1 MELLLECWTLG
12 SPPRIAI
19 GKSGLALAFY
29 QKSTGNSDVGA
40 HAIERFWWKLWFCS
54 TKNFLFHHTAPQLF
68 TGSGIYESNLIV
80 QDIGTIWSLI
90 MGDAHAITWP
100 AGLPKVFSSSIRF
113 NICQLVT
120 GQPTLLVDHLIRE
133 LWPNFTWNYWKSSCR
148 SDEYFKWEPSQHFL
162 TCSNSHFS
170 MPPSPTSKDEMLA
183 FIVKYLSSWKGLAR
197 HFRTTTVVDKHGLHF
212 HSWITCVGSVQ

>member
-1 MELLLECWTLG
+1 MLDI
-12 SPPRIAI
+12 RI
-19 GKSGLALAFY
+19 
-29 QKSTGNSDVGA
+29 
-40 HAIERFWWKLWFCS
+40 S
-54 TKNFLFHHTAPQLF
+54 TKNRHWKVRFSLGFLSKINWQFRCWRACYRAVLMKIMILFHQEFFVPPYCSSTFYWL
-68 TGSGIYESNLIV
+68 
-80 QDIGTIWSLI
+80 
-90 MGDAHAITWP
+90 GDLREQSHCARYWNYLEPYYGRRSCDHLARRYSQ
-100 AGLPKVFSSSIRF
+100 VFSSSIRF